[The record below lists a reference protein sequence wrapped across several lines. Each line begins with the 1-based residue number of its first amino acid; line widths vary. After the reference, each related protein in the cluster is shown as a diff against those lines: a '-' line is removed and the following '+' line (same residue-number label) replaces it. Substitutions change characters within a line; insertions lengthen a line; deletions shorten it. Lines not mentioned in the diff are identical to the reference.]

1 METHYEVPSNNLY
14 CYYAHSV
21 YNYCLSLSVGG
32 VGEMASKARY
42 QAFGLCEASPRWWLR
57 HMGNGTTVRFK
68 GTSMYDRDE
77 LIKRRDEL
85 SAKIEKLE
93 DIHREVLEILYEIR
107 FHNGMMDIVDAY
119 TNEAI
124 NKLTRY

>member
-1 METHYEVPSNNLY
+1 
-14 CYYAHSV
+14 
-21 YNYCLSLSVGG
+21 
-32 VGEMASKARY
+32 
-42 QAFGLCEASPRWWLR
+42 
-57 HMGNGTTVRFK
+57 
-68 GTSMYDRDE
+68 MYDRDE

-85 SAKIEKLE
+85 TAKIEKLE
-93 DIHREVLEILYEIR
+93 DIHREVLEILFEIR

>member
-1 METHYEVPSNNLY
+1 
-14 CYYAHSV
+14 
-21 YNYCLSLSVGG
+21 
-32 VGEMASKARY
+32 MASKARY
-42 QAFGLCEASPRWWLR
+42 RAMAHARLR
-57 HMGNGTTVRFK
+57 LDGGFATWGTEKGIIVRPQ
-68 GTSMYDRDE
+68 GASMYDRDE

-85 SAKIEKLE
+85 IAKIEKLE

-107 FHNGMMDIVDAY
+107 FHNGMMDIVESY

>member
-1 METHYEVPSNNLY
+1 
-14 CYYAHSV
+14 
-21 YNYCLSLSVGG
+21 
-32 VGEMASKARY
+32 
-42 QAFGLCEASPRWWLR
+42 
-57 HMGNGTTVRFK
+57 
-68 GTSMYDRDE
+68 MYDRDE

-85 SAKIEKLE
+85 IAKIEKLE

-107 FHNGMMDIVDAY
+107 FHNGMMDIVESY